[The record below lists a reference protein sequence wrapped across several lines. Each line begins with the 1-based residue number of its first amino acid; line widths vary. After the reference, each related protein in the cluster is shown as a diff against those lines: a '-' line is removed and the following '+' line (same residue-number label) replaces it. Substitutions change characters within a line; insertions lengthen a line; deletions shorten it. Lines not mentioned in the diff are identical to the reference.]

1 MTNDLLDLLRF
12 KRLDSRNGNEE
23 ARQTLMVA
31 AAAEIEQLRGNL
43 SMAEEGLANAMQE
56 NERLRQALS
65 DVLKETYADA
75 ALTQKVHGIAHAGLQ
90 HEPSVT
96 RLPVPGTKLA
106 RLSDIADDLVK
117 EMRRQ
122 GMETLQS
129 VFDGV
134 KVRVEPWREPQPW
147 GTKREICTAEQGHS
161 YSQYTE
167 GRRCIFCGSPG
178 PEVKSLPAKED

>member
-1 MTNDLLDLLRF
+1 VTPEEIAEMSEDCQCSCKELDQYKAWWERDSIALGNALNEVNLLRACNEDF
-12 KRLDSRNGNEE
+12 RAQIKQLNEKCAETQAELDHTVASH
-23 ARQTLMVA
+23 AR
-31 AAAEIEQLRGNL
+31 R
-43 SMAEEGLANAMQE
+43 
-56 NERLRQALS
+56 
-65 DVLKETYADA
+65 
-75 ALTQKVHGIAHAGLQ
+75 Q

-178 PEVKSLPAKED
+178 TEVKSGGSREG